1 MTNLVLTPAL
11 KPDPNKLD
19 EAYEVVLDDRTQ
31 DGAITIRVPK
41 FFQFDG
47 ASIPWAAQP
56 LIGTPFEPRFMGASV
71 FTTGYHTHQI
81 SRAAADELFYG
92 LLLADGVGKTKAW
105 LMREAVVVGG
115 GGLWD
120 NDEDDL
126 AYIARLKAAS
136 SPTIAIQRITACKR
150 LADPGHDRDGTRKA
164 CSNVTS
170 PLRRHSAC
178 SGLLMARLRKCTSRA
193 RPMRRTRSASSIA
206 TSRWPPSFWYSRL
219 GISRP

>member
-19 EAYEVVLDDRTQ
+19 EAYEVVVDDQAR

-71 FTTGYHTHQI
+71 FHDWLYHTHQI
-81 SRAAADELFYG
+81 PRAAADELFYG
-92 LLLADGVGKTKAW
+92 LLLADGVSKTKAW

-115 GGLWD
+115 GGYWN
-120 NDEDDL
+120 NDADDL
-126 AYIARLKAAS
+126 AYIARLTA
-136 SPTIAIQRITACKR
+136 RIV
-150 LADPGHDRDGTRKA
+150 ADHRDPKDY
-164 CSNVTS
+164 
-170 PLRRHSAC
+170 
-178 SGLLMARLRKCTSRA
+178 GL
-193 RPMRRTRSASSIA
+193 
-206 TSRWPPSFWYSRL
+206 
-219 GISRP
+219 